1 MTDTDNHNP
10 SPVGPTSP
18 PMPSVHLRAFVT
30 WLVIFPL
37 VAIGLT
43 LIGPFTTEWHPVLRA
58 FVLTL
63 VIVPLAVYVL
73 VPRLMQLALR
83 VARIFRR

>member
-1 MTDTDNHNP
+1 MDSIDP
-10 SPVGPTSP
+10 FAD
-18 PMPSVHLRAFVT
+18 RATVRSFVT

-43 LIGPFTTEWHPVLRA
+43 LIGPITTEWHPVLRA

-63 VIVPLAVYVL
+63 IIVPLAVYL
-73 VPRLMQLALR
+73 MVPRVMQLILR
-83 VARIFRR
+83 MAKAFRR